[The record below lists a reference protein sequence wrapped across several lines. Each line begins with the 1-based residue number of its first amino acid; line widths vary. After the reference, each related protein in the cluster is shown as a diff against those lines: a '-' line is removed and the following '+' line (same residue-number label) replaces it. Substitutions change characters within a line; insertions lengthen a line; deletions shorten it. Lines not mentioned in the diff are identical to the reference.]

1 MDEGLHQHAEEAI
14 RQMRRVGSDYRT
26 VEAKAAEGGLPRN
39 ARNSVAAFANTHGGL
54 LLLGLREPD
63 FKPLAVDAARLAG
76 DLAATCAED
85 LEPPIRP
92 EIEIITIEG
101 QQVVAALVDE
111 LLPTQKP
118 CFVKSKGLQAGSY
131 IRTHDG
137 NRRLSHYEIHVLI
150 SGRGQPQDDMARVPG
165 AIPEHLDPDLVA
177 SLLSRLRN
185 RRGPGFAS
193 LDDDQ
198 ILRSVGV
205 LVGGEE
211 PGISLAGLL
220 ALGRYPQQFVP
231 QLNVTFVAYP
241 TTNGEPLEDGT
252 RFLDNE
258 SLDGSIPVMLSGSLA
273 AIRRNLTR
281 RAIVTGEGRR
291 DRWEYPEEA
300 LRELVVNALMH
311 RDYHPLAHG
320 SQIRIELYPDRLE
333 ITSPGG
339 LHGPIDRQSLFAE
352 AVTSSRNSRLAKLLE
367 DVELPRSG
375 RTVCENRASGLVA
388 IAHYFRNAGLEPPVV
403 KDDVK
408 SFQVVLRNDGLLNA
422 EAAVW
427 LSMLDLTRVSDNQR
441 LGLAFMGRNGVI
453 SNSQYRVLTGCE
465 PKEATQDL
473 VDLMR
478 LGIIERSHDRLWP
491 TWRLSSGSGYRKRQP
506 GRTVG
511 NSSDGGAGK
520 SLGRRAQIR
529 FLLASGPKSAGV
541 LAEELGMTRGGLL
554 RWLRR
559 MEEDGEV
566 RPTEA
571 RRQSP
576 RNRWKLDL

>member
-1 MDEGLHQHAEEAI
+1 MGEELQQHAEEAI

-26 VEAKAAEGGLPRN
+26 AEAKAAEGGLPR
-39 ARNSVAAFANTHGGL
+39 RVKDSVAAFANTHGGL

-63 FKPLAVDAARLAG
+63 FKPLAVDAEKLAT

-92 EIEIITIEG
+92 EIEIATIEG
-101 QQVVAALVDE
+101 RQVVVALVEE

-118 CFVKSKGLQAGSY
+118 CYVKSKGLQGGSY

-150 SGRGQPQDDMARVPG
+150 SGRGQPQDDMARVEG
-165 AIPEHLDPDLVA
+165 ANHEHLDPDLVA
-177 SLLSRLRN
+177 SLLGRLRN
-185 RRGPGFAS
+185 RRGPGFAG
-193 LDDDQ
+193 LDDNQ

-241 TTNGEPLEDGT
+241 TVNGEPLEDGT

-258 SLDGSIPVMLSGSLA
+258 SVDGSIPAMLSGSLA
-273 AIRRNLTR
+273 AIQRNLTR
-281 RAIVTGEGRR
+281 RAIVTGAGRQ

-300 LRELVVNALMH
+300 LREFVVNALMH

-320 SQIRIELYPDRLE
+320 SQVRIELYPDRLE
-333 ITSPGG
+333 IISPGG

-403 KDDVK
+403 RDDVK
-408 SFQVVLRNDGLLNA
+408 SFQVVLRNHGLLNA
-422 EAAVW
+422 ETAAW
-427 LSMLDLTRVSDNQR
+427 LSMLDLTRISESQR
-441 LGLAFMGRNGVI
+441 LGLAFMRRNGLI
-453 SNSQYRVLTGCE
+453 SHSQYRVLTGCE
-465 PKEATQDL
+465 SKVATQELD
-473 VDLMR
+473 DLM
-478 LGIIERSHDRLWP
+478 LSGVIERSHDRLWS
-491 TWRLSSGSGYRKRQP
+491 TWRLSSGSGYGDRQP
-506 GRTVG
+506 GRTADD
-511 NSSDGGAGK
+511 SSGGGAGK
-520 SLGRRAQIR
+520 TLGRRAQIR
-529 FLLASGPKSAGV
+529 FLLASGPKSSGV
-541 LAEELGMTRGGLL
+541 LADELGMTRAGLL

-566 RPTEA
+566 RPTEP

-576 RNRWKLDL
+576 RNRWTLNL